1 MSSLVN
7 YSKEGQKVNLQ
18 AEASLFWMASRSSAV
33 YDISHKV
40 ASLGGECLVVN
51 VDLDEDEG

>member
-18 AEASLFWMASRSSAV
+18 AV
-33 YDISHKV
+33 YDISRKV

>member
-1 MSSLVN
+1 M
-7 YSKEGQKVNLQ
+7 NLQ
-18 AEASLFWMASRSSAV
+18 AVASLFWMASRSSAV
-33 YDISHKV
+33 YDISRKV